1 MEWWEVLVQQTI
13 NGLTRGAVFA
23 LIALGYTMVYGII
36 ELINFA
42 HGDVFMLGL
51 FISLSWFALLGVTK
65 TLTGWQLVTMLPL
78 VFLLTMLSTAIL
90 NVAIDRVA
98 YRPLR
103 RSTRLA
109 PLITAIGVSFMLEN
123 VALLWKGPAPI
134 SYPDVFPSVDILR
147 EWFGID
153 SAIFVTTKDL
163 LVVGATIP
171 LMLAL
176 NYFVARTR
184 WGKAMRATAQDRE
197 TAQAMGIDVE
207 RTILLTFFVGGALA
221 GAAGLIQGMYYNI
234 GQWWMGYQAG
244 LRAFTAAVLGGIGN
258 MPGAALGGFFIGFL
272 SAWSDQYISARWT
285 NAIVFSILILV
296 LVFRPHGLLGSRP
309 AEKV

>member
-1 MEWWEVLVQQTI
+1 VSWWEVLVQQTI
-13 NGLTRGAVFA
+13 NGLTRGSVFA

-51 FISLSWFALLGVTK
+51 FISLAWFTLLGISGA
-65 TLTGWQLVTMLPL
+65 LSGWQLVTLLPL
-78 VFLLTMLSTAIL
+78 VFALTMLTTALL

-123 VALLWKGPAPI
+123 LALLWKGPAPI
-134 SYPDVFPSVDILR
+134 AYPDVFPSVDILR
-147 EWFGID
+147 EWFGVD
-153 SAIFVTTKDL
+153 SAIFITTKDI
-163 LVVGATIP
+163 LVIGATMP
-171 LMLAL
+171 LMVGLH
-176 NYFVARTR
+176 YFVTRTR

-197 TAQAMGIDVE
+197 TAQAMGINVE
-207 RTILLTFFVGGALA
+207 RTILITFFVGGALA

-244 LRAFTAAVLGGIGN
+244 LRAFTAAVLGGIGS
-258 MPGAALGGFFIGFL
+258 MSGAALGGLVIGFL

-285 NAIVFSILILV
+285 NAIVFSILIVV
-296 LVFRPHGLLGSRP
+296 LVFRPRGLLGER
-309 AEKV
+309 AVDKA

>member
-1 MEWWEVLVQQTI
+1 MNWWEVLVQQTI

-51 FISLSWFALLGVTK
+51 FVSLAWFSLLGVTK
-65 TLTGWQLVTMLPL
+65 TLTGWQLVTLLPL
-78 VFLLTMLSTAIL
+78 VFLLTMLTTAAL
-90 NVAIDRVA
+90 NATIDRVA

-134 SYPDVFPSVDILR
+134 AYPDVFPSVDILR
-147 EWFGID
+147 EWFGVD
-153 SAIFVTTKDL
+153 SNIFLTTKDI
-163 LVVGATIP
+163 LVIAVTIP
-171 LMLAL
+171 LMIAL
-176 NYFVARTR
+176 TYFVKRTR

-197 TAQAMGIDVE
+197 TAAAMGINVE
-207 RTILLTFFVGGALA
+207 RTILVTFLVGGALA

-234 GQWWMGYQAG
+234 GMWWMGYQAG
-244 LRAFTAAVLGGIGN
+244 LRAFTAAVLGGIGS
-258 MPGAALGGFFIGFL
+258 MGGAALGGLAIGFL

-296 LVFRPHGLLGSRP
+296 LVFRPHGLLGERTP
-309 AEKV
+309 DKA

>member
-1 MEWWEVLVQQTI
+1 MEAWEVLVQQTI

-65 TLTGWQLVTMLPL
+65 TLTGWQLLTILPL
-78 VFLLTMLSTAIL
+78 VFILTMLTTAAL

-123 VALLWKGPAPI
+123 LALLWKGRAPI
-134 SYPDVFPSVDILR
+134 AYPDVFQLVDILS
-147 EWFGID
+147 EWFGVD
-153 SAIFVTTKDL
+153 SAIFVCTKDL
-163 LVVGATIP
+163 IVVGATIL

-176 NYFVARTR
+176 NIFVTRTR

-207 RTILLTFFVGGALA
+207 RTILLTFF
-221 GAAGLIQGMYYNI
+221 
-234 GQWWMGYQAG
+234 
-244 LRAFTAAVLGGIGN
+244 
-258 MPGAALGGFFIGFL
+258 
-272 SAWSDQYISARWT
+272 
-285 NAIVFSILILV
+285 
-296 LVFRPHGLLGSRP
+296 
-309 AEKV
+309 

>member
-1 MEWWEVLVQQTI
+1 MSWWEVLAQQSI
-13 NGLTRGAVFA
+13 NGITRGAVFA

-51 FISLSWFALLGVTK
+51 FVSLAWFSLLGVSGA
-65 TLTGWQLVTMLPL
+65 LHGWQLVTILPL
-78 VFLLTMLSTAIL
+78 VFLLTMLTTALL
-90 NVAIDRVA
+90 NVTIDRVA

-103 RSTRLA
+103 RSPRLA

-134 SYPDVFPSVDILR
+134 AYPDIFPSVEILR

-153 SAIFVTTKDL
+153 SAVFVTTKDI
-163 LVVGATIP
+163 LVVAVTLP
-171 LMLAL
+171 LMLGL
-176 NYFVARTR
+176 HYFVTRTR

-207 RTILLTFFVGGALA
+207 RTILVTFFVGGALA

-244 LRAFTAAVLGGIGN
+244 LRAFTAAVLGGIGS
-258 MPGAALGGFFIGFL
+258 MGGAALGGLVIGFL

-296 LVFRPHGLLGSRP
+296 LVFRPRGLMGEPSTDK
-309 AEKV
+309 A

>member
-23 LIALGYTMVYGII
+23 LIALGYTMVYGIV

-51 FISLSWFALLGVTK
+51 FISLAWFSLLGISS
-65 TLTGWQLVTMLPL
+65 TLGLWQLLTLLPL
-78 VFLLTMLSTAIL
+78 VFVLTMLSTAIL
-90 NVAIDRVA
+90 NVTIDRVA

-123 VALLWKGPAPI
+123 LALLWKGPAPI
-134 SYPDVFPSVDILR
+134 AYPDVFPSVDILR
-147 EWFGID
+147 EWFGVD
-153 SAIFVTTKDL
+153 SAIFITTKDI

-171 LMLAL
+171 LMIAL
-176 NYFVARTR
+176 NYFVTRTR

-221 GAAGLIQGMYYNI
+221 GAAGLIQGLYYNI
-234 GQWWMGYQAG
+234 GMWWMGYQAG

-258 MPGAALGGFFIGFL
+258 MPGAALGGLVIGFL

-296 LVFRPHGLLGSRP
+296 LVFRPQGLLGDRTP
-309 AEKV
+309 EKV

>member
-1 MEWWEVLVQQTI
+1 LEWWEVLVQQTI

-23 LIALGYTMVYGII
+23 LIALGYTMVYGIV

-51 FISLSWFALLGVTK
+51 FISLAWFTLLGIST
-65 TLTGWQLVTMLPL
+65 TLTAGQLLTVLPL
-78 VFLLTMLSTAIL
+78 VFLLTMLSTALL
-90 NVAIDRVA
+90 NVSIDRIA

-103 RSTRLA
+103 RSSRLA

-123 VALLWKGPAPI
+123 LALLWKGPAPI
-134 SYPDVFPSVDILR
+134 AYPDVFPSVDILR
-147 EWFGID
+147 VWFGVD
-153 SAIFVTTKDL
+153 SAIFITTKDI
-163 LVVGATIP
+163 LVVGATLP

-176 NYFVARTR
+176 NYFVTRTR

-221 GAAGLIQGMYYNI
+221 GAAGVIQGMYYNI
-234 GQWWMGYQAG
+234 GMWWMGYQAG

-258 MPGAALGGFFIGFL
+258 MPGAALGGLLIGFL

-296 LVFRPHGLLGSRP
+296 LVFRPQGLLGDRTP
-309 AEKV
+309 EKV